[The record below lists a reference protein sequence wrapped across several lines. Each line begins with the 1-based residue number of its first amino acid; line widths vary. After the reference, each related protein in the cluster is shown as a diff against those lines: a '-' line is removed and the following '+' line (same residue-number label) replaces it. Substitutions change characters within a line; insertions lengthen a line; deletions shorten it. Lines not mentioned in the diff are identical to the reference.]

1 MRTIQTKSEN
11 TVKAYEFLKAN
22 PDTMFTIKEVAEALG
37 LTTPKVLGGLVSMAK
52 KDILT
57 RHEVDVEGSDK
68 TQIAY
73 SILDKDVE
81 FVFEQPAKM
90 SDKAVQVMQYLQG
103 GGDSQTHKEIGD
115 GLGVA
120 AISITGVVN
129 SLVKKGYATREES
142 LVEMPDGT
150 TKNLKTVVLTD
161 EGRNYKF

>member
-1 MRTIQTKSEN
+1 
-11 TVKAYEFLKAN
+11 
-22 PDTMFTIKEVAEALG
+22 
-37 LTTPKVLGGLVSMAK
+37 
-52 KDILT
+52 
-57 RHEVDVEGSDK
+57 
-68 TQIAY
+68 
-73 SILDKDVE
+73 
-81 FVFEQPAKM
+81 
-90 SDKAVQVMQYLQG
+90 MQYLQG

-129 SLVKKGYATREES
+129 SLVKKGYATREEN